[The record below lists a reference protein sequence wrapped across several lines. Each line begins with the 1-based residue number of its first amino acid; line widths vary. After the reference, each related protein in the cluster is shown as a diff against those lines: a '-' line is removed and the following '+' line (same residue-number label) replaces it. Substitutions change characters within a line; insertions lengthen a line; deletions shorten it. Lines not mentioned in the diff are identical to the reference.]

1 MFRKVF
7 AATVAMLAFAG
18 AAQASTYSWDV
29 SGPLS
34 GSGSTGGTHTVT
46 AANGDG
52 STITFSGAPS
62 PSIEATG
69 QTGAVGGRYSNA
81 RASYEYS
88 FKITSLNSIAKA
100 TLYDAL
106 ILGGDPTPDPIA
118 TAIGYT
124 YLAGTPGSYAQA
136 TVKTQIGGSAY
147 ADCDSGAYGQGCG
160 LTNYSF
166 DVYYDFHV
174 DCPGADAQHP
184 CTLPPAMFTPTV
196 TLSLNLEADV
206 FGGSNEHVFAFVDPT
221 ITLNDAFFTHLG
233 LSPADFQ
240 PTFSEGEG
248 NVASPPNFP
257 GFGAAAAPEPA
268 TWAMMLLGFG
278 ALGAALRR
286 RRPTLAAS

>member
-1 MFRKVF
+1 
-7 AATVAMLAFAG
+7 MLAFAG
-18 AAQASTYSWDV
+18 VAQASTYSWDV
-29 SGPLS
+29 SGPQS

-52 STITFSGAPS
+52 STITFSGTPS

-81 RASYEYS
+81 KASYEYS
-88 FKITSLNSIAKA
+88 FKITSLNSTAKA

-106 ILGGDPTPDPIA
+106 ILGGDPAPGPIA
-118 TAIGYT
+118 RATGYV
-124 YLAGTPGSYAQA
+124 YLAGTSGSYAQA

-147 ADCDSGAYGQGCG
+147 ADCDSGTYGQGCG

-184 CTLPPAMFTPTV
+184 CTLPPVTFTPTV
-196 TLSLNLEADV
+196 TLSLDLEADV
-206 FGGSNEHVFAFVDPT
+206 FGGNNEHVFAFVDPT

-240 PTFSEGEG
+240 PTFAGGEG
-248 NVASPPNFP
+248 NVASRPNFP
-257 GFGAAAAPEPA
+257 GFGGGAVPEPA

-278 ALGAALRR
+278 GLGARMRRR
-286 RRPTLAAS
+286 RRPMLAA